1 MVGFRSCDHGRRGV
15 AHHANVRL
23 SSFGVAARLVVGRP
37 GGDDQLTRRSTGSTP
52 SRRRLSS
59 MTDESAIPS
68 EWEIRAQANAVLQRA
83 VDQYHDALQACVD
96 RLEKAMQR
104 NGVDEQGM
112 TLVHADDLDTL
123 VTVLR
128 RTRRL

>member
-1 MVGFRSCDHGRRGV
+1 
-15 AHHANVRL
+15 
-23 SSFGVAARLVVGRP
+23 
-37 GGDDQLTRRSTGSTP
+37 
-52 SRRRLSS
+52 